1 MDATIVNLIIQ
12 IIAGAI
18 GGNAIASGVKN
29 ASLGT
34 AGNSVAGAIGGLGG
48 GWILSALVPAI
59 SGASGV
65 DIGSV
70 IGQIV
75 GGGVGGAILTV
86 VVGLIRNAMAGQ
98 KSM

>member
-18 GGNAIASGVKN
+18 GGNAVASGVKN
-29 ASLGT
+29 ASLGP
-34 AGNSVAGAIGGLGG
+34 AGNSIAGAVGGLGG
-48 GWILSALVPAI
+48 GWILSALMPAI

-65 DIGSV
+65 DLGSV

-75 GGGVGGAILTV
+75 GGGVGGAILTI